1 MNGVQGKKT
10 CESKLSFLNYP
21 YRYSKKKF
29 MEQRCEFILPSVS
42 MNSTK

>member
-1 MNGVQGKKT
+1 MNGVQGNIT
-10 CESKLSFLNYP
+10 CGSKLSFLNYP
-21 YRYSKKKF
+21 YRYSKKNV